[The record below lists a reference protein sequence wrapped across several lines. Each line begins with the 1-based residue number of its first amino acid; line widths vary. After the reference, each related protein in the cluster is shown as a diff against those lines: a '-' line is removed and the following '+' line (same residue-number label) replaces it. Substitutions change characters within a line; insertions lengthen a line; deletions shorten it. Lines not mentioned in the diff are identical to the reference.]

1 MPCFTRNNSTANLPQ
16 ITFMPVAPI
25 RPVPPL
31 RAGARV
37 ALIAP
42 AGALTGPEDVERG
55 EHNARSLGWEPRTG
69 ANVMKRYRYFAG
81 TDDER
86 LRDLND
92 AIRDDEIDAIWCLRG
107 GYGAMRILP
116 DVDFDALARRPKPII
131 GFSDLTSLLAAVS
144 GRSRI
149 VCFHGPTARMPLTD
163 FSRASLL
170 AAVSDGTDPCG
181 DAPSARVLRGGTA
194 EGRLVGGNLA
204 LVAALIGTPFAPDLE
219 DSILFL
225 EDIDE
230 RTYRVDRMLR
240 QIYLSGA
247 LKRCRG
253 IVFGECTDCPASSA
267 SGTRDLDEIL
277 TEMAELA
284 EVPCMTGAPIGHI
297 DDQWT
302 LPVGARARLDAD
314 ARTLNVLPF
323 TREPA

>member
-1 MPCFTRNNSTANLPQ
+1 
-16 ITFMPVAPI
+16 V
-25 RPVPPL
+25 
-31 RAGARV
+31 
-37 ALIAP
+37 AP
-42 AGALTGPEDVERG
+42 AGTLTGPEDVERG
-55 EHNARSLGWEPRTG
+55 EANARSLGWEPRTG
-69 ANVMKRYRYFAG
+69 AHVLQKHRYFAG

-107 GYGAMRILP
+107 GYGAMRLLP
-116 DVDFDALARRPKPII
+116 DVDFDALSHRPKAII
-131 GFSDLTSLLAAVS
+131 GFSDLTSLLSAVS
-144 GRSRI
+144 GKSRI
-149 VCFHGPTARMPLTD
+149 VCFHGPTARVRLTD

-170 AAVSDGTDPCG
+170 AAVSEGTDPCG
-181 DAPSARVLRGGTA
+181 PAPSARVLRGGKC

-204 LVAALIGTPFAPDLE
+204 LVAAMIGTRFAPDLD

-225 EDIDE
+225 EDVAE

-247 LKRCRG
+247 LESCRG

-267 SGTRDLDEIL
+267 SGTRELDEIL
-277 TEMAELA
+277 AEMAELVD
-284 EVPCMTGAPIGHI
+284 VPCIAGAPIGHI

-314 ARTLNVLPF
+314 ARALNVLPT
-323 TREPA
+323 TREST

>member
-1 MPCFTRNNSTANLPQ
+1 MPL
-16 ITFMPVAPI
+16 API
-25 RPVPPL
+25 RPVPSL
-31 RAGARV
+31 RPGARV

-42 AGALTGPEDVERG
+42 AGTLTGPEDVERG
-55 EHNARSLGWEPRTG
+55 EENARSLGWEPRTG
-69 ANVMKRYRYFAG
+69 ANVMRKHRYFAG
-81 TDDER
+81 TDEER

-107 GYGAMRILP
+107 GYGAMRLLP

-149 VCFHGPTARMPLTD
+149 VCFHGPTARVRLTD
-163 FSRASLL
+163 FSRASLV
-170 AAVSDGTDPCG
+170 AAVVNGTDPCG
-181 DAPSARVLRGGTA
+181 PAPAARVLRGGTS

-204 LVAALIGTPFAPDLE
+204 LVAAMIGTRFAPDLE

-230 RTYRVDRMLR
+230 RTYRIDRMLR
-240 QIYLSGA
+240 QIHLSGA
-247 LKRCRG
+247 LAGCRG
-253 IVFGECTDCPASSA
+253 IVFGDCTDCPESSA
-267 SGTRDLDEIL
+267 SGTRELDEIL
-277 TEMAELA
+277 TEIAELA
-284 EVPCMTGAPIGHI
+284 DVPCITGAPIGHI

-323 TREPA
+323 TGEAR

>member
-1 MPCFTRNNSTANLPQ
+1 MPLT
-16 ITFMPVAPI
+16 PI

-31 RAGARV
+31 GPGARV
-37 ALIAP
+37 ALVAP
-42 AGALTGPEDVERG
+42 AGTLTGSEDVERG
-55 EHNARSLGWEPRTG
+55 EDNARSLGWEPRTG
-69 ANVMKRYRYFAG
+69 ANVSKRHRYFAG
-81 TDDER
+81 TDAER
-86 LRDLND
+86 LSDLND
-92 AIRDDEIDAIWCLRG
+92 AIRDDDIDAIWCLRG

-116 DVDFDALARRPKPII
+116 GVDFDALVQRPKPVI
-131 GFSDLTSLLAAVS
+131 GFSDLTSLLCAVS

-149 VCFHGPTARMPLTD
+149 VCFHGPTARMRLTD
-163 FSRASLL
+163 FSRASLR

-181 DAPSARVLRGGTA
+181 RAPGARVLRGGSC

-204 LVAALIGTPFAPDLE
+204 LVAAMVGTEFAPDLE

-225 EDIDE
+225 EDIGE

-247 LKRCRG
+247 LRSCRG
-253 IVFGECTDCPASSA
+253 IVFGECTDCHESSA
-267 SGTRDLDEIL
+267 SGARELDEII

-284 EVPCMTGAPIGHI
+284 GVPCIAGAPIGHI

-323 TREPA
+323 TGETA